1 MLLTLTNTQSPATDL
16 GFLLHKHPDRA
27 QRYDL
32 SFGAAHVFYPE
43 AGDARCTVCLLVD
56 VDPVELVRGKSR
68 ASGGLLE
75 QYVNDRPYVA
85 SSFLAVAVG
94 QVFST
99 ALAGRC
105 AARPELA
112 MQPLPL
118 TAHLPVTPARGD
130 EDLVSALF
138 EPLGYE
144 VDMARLPLD
153 ERFPDWGDSPYVS
166 LTLSATI
173 TVKELLSHLYVLL
186 PVLDNAKHYW
196 VGQDELEKLLRHG
209 ADWLANHPDKGRI
222 ARRYLRHKWSLAREA
237 LARLEIV
244 EDDASDA
251 TPDDVDSTVTLDS
264 PRPPAGEGL
273 GVRVEDAPDLAS
285 ITVEEAAV
293 EVPLSLNEARIRQ
306 VMAELEAGGVETVID
321 LGCGDGKF
329 LSRLLKERRFTRLVG
344 LDVSAR
350 ALEIAADRLRLDR
363 LPPRLRE
370 RIQLLHGGLTYRDAR
385 LEGFDAATVIEVIEH
400 LDENRLATFERVL
413 FQCAQ
418 PRLVIVTT
426 PNVEYNVHY
435 EFLPAGRLRHPDHRF
450 EWTRAEFE
458 SWGRRVAAA
467 FGYAARFAPVGEV
480 DAAVGAPTQMA
491 VFTRNDGNRS
501 VPPPQPS
508 PTRGKGGDV

>member
-1 MLLTLTNTQSPATDL
+1 MLLTLTNTQPPATDL
-16 GFLLHKHPDRA
+16 GFLLHKHPDRV

-43 AGDARCTVCLLVD
+43 AGEARCTACLLVD

-68 ASGGLLE
+68 AGGGLLD
-75 QYVNDRPYVA
+75 QYVNDRPYAA
-85 SSFLAVAVG
+85 SSFLSVAIG

-105 AARPELA
+105 ATRPELA
-112 MQPLPL
+112 AQPLLL

-130 EDLVSALF
+130 EDLVPALF

-144 VDMARLPLD
+144 VEMARLSLD

-173 TVKELLSHLYVLL
+173 TVKDLLSHLYVLL

-209 ADWLANHPDKGRI
+209 ADWLANHPDKARI
-222 ARRYLRHKWSLAREA
+222 ARRYLRHKWSLVREA
-237 LARLEIV
+237 LVRLDIV
-244 EDDASDA
+244 EDDSPET
-251 TPDDVDSTVTLDS
+251 TPDET
-264 PRPPAGEGL
+264 
-273 GVRVEDAPDLAS
+273 DAVGDTIATPDLAS
-285 ITVEEAAV
+285 ITTEEAAM
-293 EVPLSLNEARIRQ
+293 EAPLSLNEARIRK
-306 VMAELEAGGVETVID
+306 VMAELEAAGAETVID
-321 LGCGDGKF
+321 LGCGDGKL

-413 FQCAQ
+413 FQCTR
-418 PRLVIVTT
+418 PRLAVVTT
-426 PNVEYNVHY
+426 PNAEYNVNY

-458 SWGRRVAAA
+458 SWGRRVAAT
-467 FGYAARFAPVGEV
+467 FGYAVRFIPVGEV

-491 VFTRNDGNRS
+491 VFVRSDGNPS
-501 VPPPQPS
+501 APSPQPS
-508 PTRGKGGDV
+508 PTRGEGGEA

>member
-1 MLLTLTNTQSPATDL
+1 MLLTLTNTQPPATDL

-27 QRYDL
+27 QRYSL

-43 AGDARCTVCLLVD
+43 AGEARCTACLLVD

-68 ASGGLLE
+68 AGGGLLD
-75 QYVNDRPYVA
+75 QYVNDRPYAA
-85 SSFLAVAVG
+85 SSFLSVAIG

-99 ALAGRC
+99 ALTGRC
-105 AARPELA
+105 AARPERA
-112 MQPLPL
+112 AQPLPL

-130 EDLVSALF
+130 EDLVPALF

-144 VDMARLPLD
+144 VEMARLPLD

-173 TVKELLSHLYVLL
+173 TVKDLLSHLYVLL

-209 ADWLANHPDKGRI
+209 ADWLAHHPDKGRI
-222 ARRYLRHKWSLAREA
+222 TRRYLRHKWSLAREA

-244 EDDASDA
+244 EDDSSETAPDEADSAGDA
-251 TPDDVDSTVTLDS
+251 V
-264 PRPPAGEGL
+264 A
-273 GVRVEDAPDLAS
+273 APDLTS
-285 ITVEEAAV
+285 ITAEEVAV
-293 EVPLSLNEARIRQ
+293 EAPLSLNEARIQ
-306 VMAELEAGGVETVID
+306 TVMAELAAAGVETVVD
-321 LGCGDGKF
+321 LGCGDGKL
-329 LSRLLKERRFTRLVG
+329 LSRLIKERRFTRLVG

-370 RIQLLHGGLTYRDAR
+370 RIQLWHGGLTYRDAR
-385 LEGFDAATVIEVIEH
+385 IEGFDAATVIEVIEH

-413 FQCAQ
+413 FQCAR

-426 PNVEYNVHY
+426 PNVEYNVNY

-450 EWTRAEFE
+450 EWTRAEFA
-458 SWGRRVAAA
+458 SWGQRVAAA
-467 FGYAARFAPVGEV
+467 FGYAVRFVPVGEV
-480 DAAVGAPTQMA
+480 DATVGAPTQMA
-491 VFTRNDGNRS
+491 VFVRS
-501 VPPPQPS
+501 EGSPSAPPPQPS
-508 PTRGKGGDV
+508 PTRGEGGGA

>member
-1 MLLTLTNTQSPATDL
+1 MLLTLTSTQPPATDL
-16 GFLLHKHPDRA
+16 GFLLHKHPGRA
-27 QRYDL
+27 QCYPL

-43 AGDARCTVCLLVD
+43 AGEARCTACLLVD
-56 VDPVELVRGKSR
+56 IDPIELVRGKSK
-68 ASGGLLE
+68 AGGGLLD
-75 QYVNDRPYVA
+75 QYVNDRPYAA
-85 SSFLAVAVG
+85 SSFLSVAIG

-105 AARPELA
+105 PARPELA
-112 MQPLPL
+112 AQPLPL

-130 EDLVSALF
+130 EDLVPALF

-144 VDMARLPLD
+144 VEMARLPLD

-166 LTLSATI
+166 LTLSATV
-173 TVKELLSHLYVLL
+173 TVKDLLSHLYVLL

-209 ADWLANHPDKGRI
+209 ADWLAGHPDKGRI
-222 ARRYLRHKWSLAREA
+222 TRRYLRHQWSLAREA

-244 EDDASDA
+244 EDDPPEA
-251 TPDDVDSTVTLDS
+251 TPDEVDSAVTLDS
-264 PRPPAGEGL
+264 PRPLAGEGL
-273 GVRVEDAPDLAS
+273 GVRVGDAPDLAS
-285 ITVEEAAV
+285 ITAEEAAV
-293 EVPLSLNEARIRQ
+293 EAPLSLNEARMRT
-306 VMAELEAGGVETVID
+306 VMAELAAAGVETVVD
-321 LGCGDGKF
+321 LGCGDGKL

-350 ALEIAADRLRLDR
+350 ALEIAADRLHLDR

-385 LEGFDAATVIEVIEH
+385 IEDFDAATVIEVIEH
-400 LDENRLATFERVL
+400 LDENRLAAFERVL
-413 FQCAQ
+413 FQCAR
-418 PRLVIVTT
+418 PRLVVVTT
-426 PNVEYNVHY
+426 PNVEYNVNY

-458 SWGRRVAAA
+458 AWGQRVAAT
-467 FGYAARFAPVGEV
+467 FGYAVRFVPVGEG

-491 VFTRNDGNRS
+491 VFARNDGNRS
-501 VPPPQPS
+501 APPPQPS
-508 PTRGKGGDV
+508 PTRGEGGDA